1 MPAKIRVANPFRYK
15 APTCNGFVWSS
26 WVLEIASLKALPLS
40 RDQSGQ
46 ATVFSLV
53 CLSRELGIMCH
64 ARQSFCYIQ
73 AQVPSDT
80 SARRR
85 ALGLLPVCR
94 KDIRA
99 CPHVHQTVGLIIY
112 PCPSSERV
120 LASGAEVPRLEV

>member
-1 MPAKIRVANPFRYK
+1 MPVRVFATYRLRF
-15 APTCNGFVWSS
+15 
-26 WVLEIASLKALPLS
+26 LP
-40 RDQSGQ
+40 
-46 ATVFSLV
+46 
-53 CLSRELGIMCH
+53 
-64 ARQSFCYIQ
+64 
-73 AQVPSDT
+73 DT

-85 ALGLLPVCR
+85 ALGLPPVCR